1 LIDKI
6 GVRAHDYGKVSPRE
20 LFTSISSHGWQSVQL
35 ALTKAIAGIDSYYD
49 IAPELEEQI
58 KAEFAASGLSLSVLG
73 AYVELGMTDESIR
86 HAEEEKFITQLG
98 TAARLGAGC
107 VATETT
113 AHKKQPNA
121 TRAQA
126 MNALRRSLCTI
137 LPHAQSLGVTVAV
150 EPVWYH
156 TLSGAELAHQLLKD
170 MACDNLK
177 IVLDP
182 INLLAPESLPS
193 QQILLERAVELLGED
208 IVAVHIKGARVTE
221 NAVVSCPLLQSQVDM
236 PYVFGLLGKLPQP
249 LAVLREEAVP
259 SNAAQ
264 DLAYIRS
271 MIL

>member
-1 LIDKI
+1 MIDKI
-6 GVRAHDYGKVSPRE
+6 GVRAHDYGKASPRK
-20 LFTSISSHGWQSVQL
+20 LFAAISNHGWQSVQL
-35 ALTKAIAGIDSYYD
+35 AITKAIAGVNSYYD
-49 IAPELEEQI
+49 ITLELEEQI
-58 KAEFAASGLSLSVLG
+58 KAELAASGLSLSVLG
-73 AYVELGMTDESIR
+73 AYVELGITDESIR
-86 HAEEEKFITQLG
+86 HAEEEKFISQLG

-121 TRAQA
+121 TQEQA
-126 MNALRRSLCTI
+126 MEALRRSLCAI

-170 MACDNLK
+170 MACNNLK

-193 QQILLERAVELLGED
+193 QRLLLERAVELLGED
-208 IVAVHIKGARVTE
+208 IVAVHIKGAHVKE
-221 NAVVSCPLLQSQVDM
+221 NEMVSCPLLQSQADI
-236 PYVFGLLGKLPQP
+236 PFVFRLLGRLQQP

-259 SNAAQ
+259 ANSAQ
-264 DLAYIRS
+264 DLAYMRS
-271 MIL
+271 MIR